1 MSGPNHAKYQER
13 LDFIQQRVLTRHLGL
28 RGEDLERTTVDPI
41 HYDPDCPF
49 KYNNFIYHI
58 RLPPSAALFHGT
70 TVETQCHQQQ
80 SCVPIP
86 AGTND
91 FILRLTNQ
99 DAEGAHYATRVENE
113 VAIMTLAS
121 AALRSVEL
129 DVVPRIFA
137 WASGAT
143 SQGWILQERMPGTPG
158 DEAFKTMSLDVK
170 KVVVRDMARVLKG
183 LQSCKLPDSITGF
196 GGLTFDGS
204 GRIVSG
210 PMFDVGAGPWPSYQ
224 QYYLER
230 LQRMLAKAD
239 ANPTIQGW
247 RANGVR
253 ERLDAFLQNALP
265 GLFASFTS
273 KDRKVIV
280 HGDFNTNNILVDPT
294 SGRLTALVDYDFST
308 ILHPSFEFFRS
319 FNGDMGQLQGWS
331 GDVTNESSAMIK
343 AKMALR
349 EGKLTGTFPNDLP
362 GPKCLEEGEELT
374 WDWDL
379 AKAWENSLKE
389 VGAERPSTMAGIENI
404 ADLDALLNAILPWQ
418 LDNPDFLSMQS
429 EDTVKRMGLFFGKE
443 LLKRLEHMGF

>member
-28 RGEDLERTTVDPI
+28 RGEDLERTTVNPI

-113 VAIMTLAS
+113 VAIMALAS

-170 KVVVRDMARVLKG
+170 KVVVRDMAR
-183 LQSCKLPDSITGF
+183 
-196 GGLTFDGS
+196 
-204 GRIVSG
+204 
-210 PMFDVGAGPWPSYQ
+210 
-224 QYYLER
+224 
-230 LQRMLAKAD
+230 
-239 ANPTIQGW
+239 